1 MLCLAV
7 LGCSHLLFT
16 ADTYNAQLTT
26 RLAPHCCAFVEY
38 ITVQMATNPAT
49 LIKYHAGTFHA
60 LIDIWKPCK

>member
-26 RLAPHCCAFVEY
+26 RLASHCCACVY
-38 ITVQMATNPAT
+38 IVTVQMEAMQVANS
-49 LIKYHAGTFHA
+49 
-60 LIDIWKPCK
+60 